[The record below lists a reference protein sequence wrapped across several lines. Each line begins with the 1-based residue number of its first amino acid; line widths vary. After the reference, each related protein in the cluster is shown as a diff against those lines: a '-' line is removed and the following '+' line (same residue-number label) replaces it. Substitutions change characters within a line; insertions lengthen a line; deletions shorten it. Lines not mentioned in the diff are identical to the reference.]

1 MVTAEYLEQKI
12 TNAKAG
18 RENLASL
25 YNLAPK
31 VIRWA
36 QEIAREQGSDSSES
50 TYAWGKVEEVLAIIS
65 HRQVQQKNQTY
76 LDNFCE
82 EYPEAVQCR
91 VYDV

>member
-1 MVTAEYLEQKI
+1 MVTAEYFEQKI

-25 YNLAPK
+25 YDLAPK

-36 QEIAREQGSDSSES
+36 QEISREKGSDSLES
-50 TYAWGKVEEVLAIIS
+50 SYAWERVEEVLAIIS
-65 HRQVQQKNQTY
+65 HRQAQQKEHTY

-82 EYPEAVQCR
+82 EYPEAVKCR